1 MRQLGIVTLTV
12 LRVGGVGESKRVLG
26 SSATSTTAVPTK
38 QADSTRI
45 MKITL
50 GRKGDFSLV
59 LYSLPMTLTAIDFVN
74 SRTTA

>member
-1 MRQLGIVTLTV
+1 
-12 LRVGGVGESKRVLG
+12 
-26 SSATSTTAVPTK
+26 
-38 QADSTRI
+38 
-45 MKITL
+45 L